1 MSIISWFTNKSVEGF
16 ARGIAK
22 TQLRTLRSLQ
32 KRNPALTG
40 GFLYEQVITLRPGYN
55 SEKAKKIIQEAQ
67 ESFVRTG
74 WMSTEEQ
81 KKYGFGFRDVVS
93 ALITEEYFKNKT
105 TTRNDTN
112 AVTIILMVVR
122 EIIPGDI

>member
-22 TQLRTLRSLQ
+22 TQLRTLHSLQ
-32 KRNPALTG
+32 KQNPTLTG
-40 GFLYEQVITLRPGYN
+40 GFLYERVITLRPGYN

-93 ALITEEYFKNKT
+93 TLITEEYFKNKT
-105 TTRNDTN
+105 ITRNDAN

>member
-1 MSIISWFTNKSVEGF
+1 MSIISWFTNKSVESF
-16 ARGIAK
+16 ARGISK
-22 TQLRTLRSLQ
+22 TQLRTIHFLQ
-32 KRNPALTG
+32 KQNPTLTG
-40 GFLYEQVITLRPGYN
+40 GFLYERVITLRPGYN

-74 WMSTEEQ
+74 WMSTQEQ

-93 ALITEEYFKNKT
+93 TLITEEYFKNKT
-105 TTRNDTN
+105 TTRNDAN

-122 EIIPGDI
+122 DIIPADL